1 MPRERMLEHAA
12 AWIAAWNRKDIDTL
26 MEHFAA
32 DAVFVSP
39 RARELTGSATVSGS
53 AAIRSYWLAAMARAE
68 RFDFRLDRA
77 LWDEQ
82 VRELVQHLGAP
93 RTHPDAETG
102 RQDHHRNSV
111 TCHASERI
119 PSRPPC
125 ELARTM
131 P

>member
-1 MPRERMLEHAA
+1 MLEHAA

-82 VRELVQHLGAP
+82 VRELVVVYVSSRDGVRRRACEIM
-93 RTHPDAETG
+93 RFDRDG
-102 RQDHHRNSV
+102 RQV
-111 TCHASERI
+111 YGEALYGA
-119 PSRPPC
+119 
-125 ELARTM
+125 EL
-131 P
+131 